1 MEKNESH
8 KVHSI
13 SILFL
18 AILLIFGILI
28 SLNGVNGA
36 NHTVDTNGNLG
47 NVIDTVASGDNIII
61 NGGTY
66 SSANNITNLNISKN
80 MNIYGAKYLGRSN
93 ADTILDGGNS
103 ARFFNIAN
111 GVTVNI
117 YGIKFQNGVSDT
129 DGGAISSVGGTC
141 NLRNVSFTNCRS
153 SLPLGFGSV
162 NGGAVSAVNSN
173 GWSFTNVDFINCYSG
188 VGIGVGNGGAV
199 SAVNSNG
206 WSFVTTNF
214 INCSSRGF
222 GGAVY
227 FVGGSFNFIYCE
239 FINNSGTGGAIYT
252 NSSNG
257 NISYSLLL
265 NNKFN
270 DSSTNQIFNSGTG
283 KIIANNNYWGANF
296 PLYQVNN
303 VTVDNWYIIFF
314 NGTSSNI
321 IGDKLKFSYNL
332 LLYNGK
338 DFVHDPNVSKLP
350 YFQVTLKHDGVVIGT
365 LDGRK
370 SYSNTW
376 NTIVKSANKLDA
388 FYANLLIAN
397 TNFNGQLKTKITPIK
412 TKFTGKFGKNV
423 TLKATLK
430 DINGKKLSG
439 KMIGLFINGKIVGLN
454 TTNSKGVVTFKHRII
469 QTGNL
474 KVRFLHISD
483 GNYTNATGNSKLVVK
498 KHSMLLLNNTMKKSG
513 RAAKLTSIIRN
524 FGPNKLNAKVTY
536 KLAKGVKAVKI
547 SKKLGKV
554 SYNKKKGI
562 LTFNLSKFAKS
573 SKKLAKLVVTFNQ
586 PLYNKRYF
594 TNKVT
599 SKNTLDVY
607 NTMK

>member
-162 NGGAVSAVNSN
+162 
-173 GWSFTNVDFINCYSG
+173 
-188 VGIGVGNGGAV
+188 NGGAV